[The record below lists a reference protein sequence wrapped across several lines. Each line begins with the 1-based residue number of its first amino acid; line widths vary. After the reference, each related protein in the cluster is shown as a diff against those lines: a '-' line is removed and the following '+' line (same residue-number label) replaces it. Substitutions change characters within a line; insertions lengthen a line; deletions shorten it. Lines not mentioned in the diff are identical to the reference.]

1 MSYWVKDYTKFNDVT
16 IDGTTY
22 NGIVGHCLADT
33 ASDLPPRIQGT
44 KALLIGSEC
53 EIVSTGDKYTMDTYG
68 NWHLQ
73 PRETSVALDLSG
85 YYTSAEVE
93 QAISDA
99 IRAFIVGDTIQ
110 ANYDLNNFTTV
121 GHMNC
126 AATIANSCANRPLG
140 MNQTGGFGVTN
151 TLIYSADGTTD
162 KVRQDLIYNVTG
174 SNLAK
179 NRAFWRI
186 YSSAG
191 WSPWFEDDKTEVV
204 IT

>member
-1 MSYWVKDYTKFNDVT
+1 MSAYLADYAPWPAQ
-16 IDGTTY
+16 
-22 NGIVGHCLADT
+22 NGIVGKVYCDNV
-33 ASDLPPRIQGT
+33 SDLPAATDFPEYGT
-44 KALLIGSEC
+44 LVLSSKAY
-53 EIVSTGDKYTMDTYG
+53 IVPTGDVYMMDSTGAWY
-68 NWHLQ
+68 LQ
-73 PRETSVALDLSG
+73 PRENSVALDLSG

-93 QAISDA
+93 TAITDA
-99 IRAFIVGDTIQ
+99 IRAFIVGDTIP
-110 ANYDLNNFTTV
+110 ANYDLNDFVTV
-121 GHMNC
+121 GHKNC

-151 TLIYSADGTTD
+151 SLIYTAEGTTD

-174 SNLAK
+174 NNLAK

-204 IT
+204 L